1 MRKPTSAVGS
11 QVDPARVQL
20 RLYVSG
26 NAPNSA
32 RAIDNAKALCAEHFD
47 GRCDLEI
54 VDLIA
59 QPLRALADGVVVTP
73 TLIKFL
79 PLPVQ
84 RIVGNLSDT
93 SQVLLALA

>member
-1 MRKPTSAVGS
+1 MPRRSAPS
-11 QVDPARVQL
+11 ISTR
-20 RLYVSG
+20 
-26 NAPNSA
+26 
-32 RAIDNAKALCAEHFD
+32 
-47 GRCDLEI
+47 RCDLEI
-54 VDLIA
+54 VDLLA

-93 SQVLLALA
+93 SQVLLALAEA